1 MDEAY
6 FAYGEDVDLS
16 LRAHLQNRPVEV
28 VAEARAGHHY
38 EFGRNASKMYLL
50 ERNRLITVLTTY
62 QARTLIAVAPLL
74 LAAETALLLRSRQE
88 GWAGQKVAGWRWLA
102 SHRRYL
108 RTRRNRLQGTRKVL
122 DTELLDTL
130 VVPIDPPQRFGM
142 SVSPRAQRLV
152 TGYWERVG
160 RRVAGLR

>member
-1 MDEAY
+1 
-6 FAYGEDVDLS
+6 
-16 LRAHLQNRPVEV
+16 
-28 VAEARAGHHY
+28 
-38 EFGRNASKMYLL
+38 
-50 ERNRLITVLTTY
+50 
-62 QARTLIAVAPLL
+62 
-74 LAAETALLLRSRQE
+74 LRSRQE